1 MARVKL
7 VFPEKL
13 HSTIRL
19 SIRVTDINYGNHLGN
34 NALVGLLHE
43 ARLLWLAK
51 AGFTELNIGGA
62 GLIMSDLAV
71 EYKSQAYWNENIDIA
86 IACQNIARAAFEVYY
101 KVSNEKDLV
110 IAVAKTGMVCFDYT
124 ENKVVSIPDS
134 FRDFLDNS

>member
-86 IACQNIARAAFEVYY
+86 IACQNIERAAFEVYY
-101 KVSNEKDLV
+101 QVSNEKNSV
-110 IAVAKTGMVCFDYT
+110 IAVAKTGMVCFNYT
-124 ENKVVSIPDS
+124 ENKVVGIPDS